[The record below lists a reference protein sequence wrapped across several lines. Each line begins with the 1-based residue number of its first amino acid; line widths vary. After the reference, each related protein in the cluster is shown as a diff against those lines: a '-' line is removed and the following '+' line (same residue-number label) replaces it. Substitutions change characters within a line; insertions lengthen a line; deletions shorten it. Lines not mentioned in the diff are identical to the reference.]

1 MQFVI
6 KVLHDRKT
14 ITLIAERIF
23 QSEQVEKYKIAGR
36 NRFIVLQTNRPVFVK
51 RGLKHRTPEWKLIEG
66 TMQYKSLLE
75 VIIKELMKEIKRLG
89 L

>member
-14 ITLIAERIF
+14 ITLIVERIF
-23 QSEQVEKYKIAGR
+23 ESEQIEQYKIAGR
-36 NRFIVLQTNRPVFVK
+36 NRAIVLQTNRPIFVK
-51 RGLKHRTPEWKLIEG
+51 RGLKYRKPEWKLIEG

-75 VIIKELMKEIKRLG
+75 AIIKELMMEIKRLG